1 MLFGLDGV
9 EIGIIIVFLTLF
21 GGILSGFPV
30 AFAISGS
37 AVISFIIIA
46 MLDGGGLLIHMAVDP
61 NSAEFAAAVA
71 EGARADAISVFS
83 HPDIPRVAEPLFKG
97 GWEQA
102 LNRNVSFVV
111 NRMNERVLAGQ
122 SIETLLAVVMFVM
135 MGIVL
140 ERSRIADELLTTM
153 AKVFGPLPGGL
164 AVSIVIVGAFLAA
177 STGIVGATVVTMGL
191 LALPT
196 MLKNGY
202 SPELSTGVIA
212 ASGTLG
218 QIIPP
223 SIVIVLLGTL
233 AGDLFS
239 AAQEERARDAGC
251 TDALTFL
258 GEPAVVSVGTLFQA
272 ALLPGIMLAFL
283 YAAYAFCFALLNP
296 SKAPPV
302 QMDGAGN
309 GEVITRNEALFWF
322 LGAPVLLIVG
332 FVGLTSV
339 NVIGSQGF
347 IVDSYTDSGQTASL
361 RTNVGEQ
368 CAASMLE
375 LHGQEAWDQALSEQA
390 AIDAAGGVEE
400 ARELSE
406 EERNALILEKI
417 DDAAP
422 LGTGLG
428 IFALLVGLALVLAR
442 GVAPSA
448 NTAPLIAGA
457 GGVLLLLAVDA
468 VLISP
473 ITTPGATTVLIA
485 IPLMIIFYGMRYA
498 SKLLFA
504 NEIIRVVFPPLV
516 LIVAVLGSILG
527 GITNPTPAAALG
539 AGGAILLATYRKLQD
554 QGRSGKMVLWT
565 TAAILV
571 MLIVGTNFDMRLGRE
586 NVLAEDYIAFFVAF
600 GSFLFAMFG
609 LLWSCWT
616 LLAGGVLS
624 PVVRE
629 TAKVTS
635 MVFTILIGSQ
645 LLNLVLISFGGEH
658 YIQEFLKSFQNEW
671 TVFIIVML
679 VLFVLGFVLDFLEII
694 YIVIPIVGPV
704 IYGGTFDPKWVTIM
718 IAVNLQTSFL
728 TPAARLCAKRGDNRA
743 EPAELGQSLI
753 EVGDQI
759 VGGLDPDGQAQQ
771 VFGNACVR
779 FNRIAMLDKA
789 FDAAQRRGAVE
800 QL

>member
-9 EIGIIIVFLTLF
+9 EVGIIIVFLTLF
-21 GGILSGFPV
+21 AGILSGFPV
-30 AFAISGS
+30 AFAIGGS
-37 AVISFIIIA
+37 AVISFAVIA
-46 MLDGGGLLIHMAVDP
+46 ALDSSGLLIHKAIDSG
-61 NSAEFAAAVA
+61 SAEYAGLIAD
-71 EGARADAISVFS
+71 GIRPDAISIFRYPELPTYATS
-83 HPDIPRVAEPLFKG
+83 LFPQ

-102 LNRNVSFVV
+102 LDRNIGFLV

-122 SIETLLAVVMFVM
+122 SIETLLAVLMFVM

-153 AKVFGPLPGGL
+153 AKVCGPLPGGL

-233 AGDLFS
+233 AGDLYS
-239 AAQEERARDAGC
+239 AAQEERAQLVGC
-251 TDALTFL
+251 SDALTFL

-272 ALLPGIMLAFL
+272 ALLPGILLAFL
-283 YAAYAFCFALLNP
+283 YALYAFVFALLNP

-302 QMDGAGN
+302 AMDGTKT
-309 GEVITRNEALFWF
+309 GEPITRNEALLWF
-322 LGAPVLLIVG
+322 LGVPVLLIAVFIAMG
-332 FVGLTSV
+332 SV
-339 NVIGSQGF
+339 NIRGSQTV
-347 IVDSYTDSGQTASL
+347 IVDSYTDAGQTASL
-361 RTNVGEQ
+361 RTNVGEE
-368 CAASMLE
+368 CAAAMQD
-375 LHGQEAWDQALSEQA
+375 LHGADAWAAALAEQA
-390 AIDAAGGVEE
+390 AIDDAGGVAE
-400 ARELSE
+400 ARELTP
-406 EERNALILEKI
+406 EERAEAVEAKV
-417 DDAAP
+417 AATAP
-422 LGTGLG
+422 IGTGLG
-428 IFALLVGLALVLAR
+428 LIALLAALILAFAR

-448 NTAPLIAGA
+448 NPAPLIAGA
-457 GGVLLLLAVDA
+457 LGVLALLLVD
-468 VLISP
+468 VLLIGP
-473 ITTPGATTVLIA
+473 LTTPGTTVLLIA
-485 IPLMIIFYGMRYA
+485 LPMIAVFYGLKYA
-498 SKLLFA
+498 SARLFA
-504 NEIIRVVFPPLV
+504 NEIVKVVFPPLV
-516 LIVAVLGSILG
+516 LIIAVLGSILG

-539 AGGAILLATYRKLQD
+539 AGGAILLATFRKLQE
-554 QGRSGKMVLWT
+554 QGKSGNIVLYT
-565 TAAILV
+565 TAAIAV
-571 MLIVGTNFDMRLGRE
+571 MLLVGTNFDMRLGQEVVLFE
-586 NVLAEDYIAFFVAF
+586 NYVAYIVAF
-600 GSFLFAMFG
+600 GAFLFAMFG
-609 LLWSCWT
+609 LIWSCVILFT
-616 LLAGGVLS
+616 GGVLT

-658 YIQEFLKSFQNEW
+658 YIQQFLRSFDSEW
-671 TVFIIVML
+671 QVFIIVML

-728 TPAARLCAKRGDNRA
+728 TPPFGFALFYLRGVAPKEITTGQIYRGVMPFIGIQVAGLALLAAF
-743 EPAELGQSLI
+743 PA
-753 EVGDQI
+753 VVTI
-759 VGGLDPDGQAQQ
+759 VPNLL
-771 VFGNACVR
+771 N
-779 FNRIAMLDKA
+779 
-789 FDAAQRRGAVE
+789 
-800 QL
+800 